1 MKLVGVRGATMLKEN
16 NAAEMKKAVI
26 ELLKEMISKNR
37 IDNND
42 LVSIIFTTTE
52 DLNCAFPAAS
62 AREIGLG
69 DVPLLCSKEIDVP
82 NSPKLVIRIL
92 MHTYS
97 NLSRKD
103 VTHVYLRGAE
113 VLRQDLAQ

>member
-16 NAAEMKKAVI
+16 KAAEMKQAVI
-26 ELLKEMISKNR
+26 ELLKEMINKNS

>member
-1 MKLVGVRGATMLKEN
+1 MRLIGIRGATMLQN
-16 NAAEMKKAVI
+16 NDATEMKSAVI
-26 ELLKEMISKNR
+26 ELIKECLTKNSVK
-37 IDNND
+37 NED

-52 DLNCAFPAAS
+52 DLNCSFPAAS

-82 NSPKLVIRIL
+82 GAPKLVVRIL
-92 MHTYS
+92 IHTYS
-97 NLSRKD
+97 DLDRKN
-103 VTHVYLRGAE
+103 VSHIYLRGAE

>member
-1 MKLVGVRGATMLKEN
+1 MKLVGVRGATMLKQN
-16 NAAEMKKAVI
+16 DATEMNLAVI
-26 ELLKEMISKNR
+26 DLLKEMINKNN
-37 IDNND
+37 IENSD

-82 NSPKLVIRIL
+82 NAPKLVIRIL

-97 NLSRKD
+97 KLDRKN

>member
-1 MKLVGVRGATMLKEN
+1 MKLVGVRGATMLQQN
-16 NAAEMKKAVI
+16 DATEMNLAVT
-26 ELLKEMISKNR
+26 ELLKEMISKNN
-37 IDNND
+37 IENND

-97 NLSRKD
+97 KFDRKD
-103 VTHVYLRGAE
+103 ITHVYLRGAE

>member
-16 NAAEMKKAVI
+16 KAAEMKQAVI
-26 ELLKEMISKNR
+26 ELLNEMISKNS

-69 DVPLLCSKEIDVP
+69 DVPLLCSK
-82 NSPKLVIRIL
+82 
-92 MHTYS
+92 
-97 NLSRKD
+97 
-103 VTHVYLRGAE
+103 
-113 VLRQDLAQ
+113 

>member
-1 MKLVGVRGATMLKEN
+1 MKLIGIRGATMLQKN
-16 NAAEMKKAVI
+16 NAVEMKSAVI
-26 ELLKEMISKNR
+26 ELLTETLSKNKV
-37 IDNND
+37 NNAD

-62 AREIGLG
+62 ARDLGLG

-82 NSPKLVIRIL
+82 NAPKLVVRVLI
-92 MHTYS
+92 HTYS
-97 NLSRKD
+97 ELERKD
-103 VTHVYLRGAE
+103 VKHVYLRGAE